1 MVNSIFTVRLDLFN
15 NLVETL
21 DFFKVIVRL
30 AEIVLTLY
38 KNLSESFYSWRKP
51 FYANIEVG
59 QIRAFLLRVANIHKI
74 INSKF
79 LVYP

>member
-1 MVNSIFTVRLDLFN
+1 MGNSIFTVRLDLFN

-51 FYANIEVG
+51 FYTNIEVG